1 MHFVNHCASSLQND
15 FKGHTTKPENDDQRT
30 GLIQEKK
37 RKKKRKKRK
46 AKSISGLIHLTGYLQ
61 HASVEEKTL
70 LLRKDDLEC

>member
-1 MHFVNHCASSLQND
+1 MHFVNHYASSLQND

-37 RKKKRKKRK
+37 KKERK

-70 LLRKDDLEC
+70 LLCKDDLEC